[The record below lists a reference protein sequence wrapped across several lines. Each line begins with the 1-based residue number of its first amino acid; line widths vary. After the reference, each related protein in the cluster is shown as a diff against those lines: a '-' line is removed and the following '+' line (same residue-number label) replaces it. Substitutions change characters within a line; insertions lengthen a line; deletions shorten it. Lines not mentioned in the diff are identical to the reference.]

1 MKESVKTL
9 PDRKYIQ
16 INQALFSIVNAYK
29 TRYERENTEKRNKL
43 AFSDRGVLMVLGQF
57 EPINAR
63 KLSKIMDI
71 NPGTI
76 SLYVSRLE
84 KRDVIK
90 RERDSNDRRNW
101 WLTLTEKG
109 KAKYKDTY
117 TGAVKYTKDILSV
130 LNKSEQQSLHELL
143 LKVANYIGYDW
154 G

>member
-9 PDRKYIQ
+9 PARECIQ

-29 TRYERENTEKRNKL
+29 TRYERENTEKQNKL
-43 AFSDRGVLMVLGQF
+43 AISDRGVLMVLGQF
-57 EPINAR
+57 EPINSR
-63 KLSKIMDI
+63 ILSKIMGI

-90 RERDSNDRRNW
+90 RERDRNDRRNW
-101 WLTLTEKG
+101 WLTLTKKG

-130 LNKSEQQSLHELL
+130 LSKSEQQSLHELL
-143 LKVANYIGYDW
+143 LKVANHIGYDW

>member
-9 PDRKYIQ
+9 PARECIQ

-29 TRYERENTEKRNKL
+29 TRYERENTEKQNKL
-43 AFSDRGVLMVLGQF
+43 AISDRGVLMVLGQF
-57 EPINAR
+57 EPINSR
-63 KLSKIMDI
+63 ILSKIMGI

-90 RERDSNDRRNW
+90 RERD
-101 WLTLTEKG
+101 
-109 KAKYKDTY
+109 TY

-130 LNKSEQQSLHELL
+130 LSKSEQQSLHELL
-143 LKVANYIGYDW
+143 LKVANHIGYDW